1 MSCASTAPHCN
12 SATVLSFTG
21 ERRARHRNRCSCR
34 PIFRSRAVAGSDG
47 ATAKHFLPAQGPRRV
62 PAQLTQLTGPAG
74 DPAPPTQQAG
84 PVPPAQQVR
93 PLPDYGGG
101 NQRLLLR
108 PLEGFRR
115 PGHNNLAGTTR
126 QERFTVFDNRAR
138 PPLACPKEY
147 ILAILA
153 GLLKQSYTPCQT
165 HDGQIWDSSLRS
177 PSPPSPKGQ

>member
-1 MSCASTAPHCN
+1 M
-12 SATVLSFTG
+12 
-21 ERRARHRNRCSCR
+21 
-34 PIFRSRAVAGSDG
+34 
-47 ATAKHFLPAQGPRRV
+47 
-62 PAQLTQLTGPAG
+62 
-74 DPAPPTQQAG
+74 
-84 PVPPAQQVR
+84 
-93 PLPDYGGG
+93 
-101 NQRLLLR
+101 R

-147 ILAILA
+147 FLAILA

-177 PSPPSPKGQ
+177 PSPRPRRASDLPQQGRKLEIVGQVSQRKVKSEHSYGEFEIMDEEYKLTIGRDNNRYLNNY